1 MLPNMTTRQQEADG
15 KIAAALLKPKMI
27 VVRRKKTEV
36 KMPVESL
43 ERERGV
49 GKGWRKISHAHTKAV
64 VKATL
69 ERSTCTVI
77 S

>member
-1 MLPNMTTRQQEADG
+1 MLRNMTTRQQEVDG
-15 KIAAALLKPKMI
+15 KIGAALLKPKMI
-27 VVRRKKTEV
+27 VARRKKTEV

-49 GKGWRKISHAHTKAV
+49 GRGWRKTSHAHIKAA